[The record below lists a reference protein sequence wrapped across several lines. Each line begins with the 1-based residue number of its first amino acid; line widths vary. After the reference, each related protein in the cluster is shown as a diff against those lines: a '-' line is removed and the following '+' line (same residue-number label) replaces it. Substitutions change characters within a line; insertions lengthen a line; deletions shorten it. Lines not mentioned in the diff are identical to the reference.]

1 MRTVPISAVMLS
13 TLLSLVVLALGL
25 MLCHKWNPFLGSVIC
40 SVLAFYGVKKV
51 LQGRLDG
58 IIEKFSRASAAKCRL
73 PKEAFILPES
83 TVQFLS
89 RLYGL
94 LTGQEAPGTDSQSG
108 STCLAL
114 PARGEDAGGERN
126 HTLDCVTAEVKAF
139 VDNIKSRY
147 IDSWYNAVSSDQ
159 DFPRELEFIIEDVL
173 RALYLRL
180 GSLDSCDLLE
190 QMVSVAHAH
199 YRKYKACLTAVERT
213 KRDSCDES
221 CDALRREAI
230 RKKFPMKHVAL
241 ESEASEQCYLRGI
254 TSVLVKLLEPPH
266 LLASP
271 ATNALV
277 IDILT
282 NNVLVPTVDLLCE
295 PEWLS
300 WAVLYLISMEED
312 AEVLATKS
320 RDAAEHG
327 RGNAWNAA
335 GDCLCKGG
343 QPPLNTDAPAAAASV
358 EGGSGDQSSSAMQ
371 DLRSSPAPPYQ
382 CSSSSCHRSSKESGS
397 DYLSLPDVYVGTQ
410 DNSVKIF
417 GTKDVEKGIEAE
429 VFLGSLVFSDIC
441 ITRTESRSVPG
452 KGVHTVYC
460 IKYEACKNSDVA
472 AAPKTEVRKVWRRFR
487 EFLELQG
494 GLESNP
500 RLRKHLKGIRGPSRG
515 LGSVLSDKKN
525 VQERLVFLQLYLKQ
539 LCSREAIVNSKV
551 FHKFLDYS
559 EDTEV
564 QPQPLIE
571 MRRQASSS
579 RLDRVLVQG
588 VKSTLELLKTALP
601 GDDHNILSPLS
612 PLDGS
617 MVLLSDYLP
626 GDLEYSFAESNRPQ
640 QLQQCMYNFLDNFDQ
655 ASSPEFS
662 PPLTPSSLPL
672 PQDHSPS
679 TTSHRSSQG
688 SPTPEVHF
696 PPTEQDAVPLWRG
709 NVPQTPFERVAEAL
723 HLDVP
728 LCASAVDFVVD
739 SLEDGHACR
748 SAQLVLFVE
757 LLLGRALERTLREQ
771 FTALF
776 GVVNCTVYL
785 HKLHELL
792 WGSEA
797 RAEVFTEAQVTRGL
811 TKFVPTWAQLV
822 FGVDNVCQAART
834 LAKSI
839 QIRDVNKCL
848 VYQLVDIFVD
858 SLLAQDNCDA
868 RLEDN
873 A

>member
-1 MRTVPISAVMLS
+1 MLS

-25 MLCHKWNPFLGSVIC
+25 MLCHKWNPFLGSVVC
-40 SVLAFYGVKKV
+40 SVIAFYGVKKL
-51 LQGRLDG
+51 LQGKLDSV
-58 IIEKFSRASAAKCRL
+58 IERFSRASAAKCRP
-73 PKEAFILPES
+73 PKDAFILPDS
-83 TVQFLS
+83 TMQFLS
-89 RLYGL
+89 HLYGL
-94 LTGQEAPGTDSQSG
+94 FTGQEAPGADSQSG
-108 STCLAL
+108 NTCLAL
-114 PARGEDAGGERN
+114 LARGEDGDGER
-126 HTLDCVTAEVKAF
+126 HHMSDCVTAEVKAF

-147 IDSWYNAVSSDQ
+147 IDSWYSAVSSDQ

-180 GSLDSCDLLE
+180 GSLDPCDLLE
-190 QMVSVAHAH
+190 QMVAVAHAH

-213 KRDSCDES
+213 RRRSCDES

-230 RKKFPMKHVAL
+230 RKRFPMKHVAF

-282 NNVLVPTVDLLCE
+282 NNVLVPAVDLLCE

-300 WAVLYLISMEED
+300 WAVLYLVSMEED
-312 AEVLATKS
+312 AEVLAAKS
-320 RDAAEHG
+320 RGDACSGAT
-327 RGNAWNAA
+327 
-335 GDCLCKGG
+335 GDCLCRGEH
-343 QPPLNTDAPAAAASV
+343 PPLNIDAPAAAPI
-358 EGGSGDQSSSAMQ
+358 EGGDQSSSAVQ
-371 DLRSSPAPPYQ
+371 HQRSSPALPYQ
-382 CSSSSCHRSSKESGS
+382 GSSSSSQRSSKESGS

-417 GTKDVEKGIEAE
+417 GAKDVEKGVEAE

-460 IKYEACKNSDVA
+460 IKYEVCKNNEVA
-472 AAPKTEVRKVWRRFR
+472 EAPTTEVRKVWRRFR

-494 GLESNP
+494 SLESNP
-500 RLRKHLKGIRGPSRG
+500 QLRKHLKGIRGPSRG

-525 VQERLVFLQLYLKQ
+525 VQERLVFLQHYLKQ
-539 LCSREAIVNSKV
+539 LCSREAIVNSKE

-559 EDTEV
+559 EDAEE
-564 QPQPLIE
+564 QQQPLVE

-612 PLDGS
+612 PLEGS

-626 GDLEYSFAESNRPQ
+626 ADLEYSFAEGNRPQ

-679 TTSHRSSQG
+679 TGSHKSSQG

-696 PPTEQDAVPLWRG
+696 PPTEQDIVPLWRG
-709 NVPQTPFERVAEAL
+709 NAPQTPFERVAESL
-723 HLDVP
+723 HLDIP
-728 LCASAVDFVVD
+728 LCASAVDFMVD
-739 SLEDGHACR
+739 SLENGHACK
-748 SAQLVLFVE
+748 SAQLVLFAE
-757 LLLGRALERTLREQ
+757 LLLGRALERNLREQ

-776 GVVNCTVYL
+776 GVANCTVYL
-785 HKLHELL
+785 HKLHEQL

-797 RAEVFTEAQVTRGL
+797 RAEVFTEAQVARGL

-822 FGVDNVCQAART
+822 FGVDNVCQAAKT

-848 VYQLVDIFVD
+848 VYQLVDILVD

>member
-1 MRTVPISAVMLS
+1 MLS

-25 MLCHKWNPFLGSVIC
+25 MLCHKWNPFLGSVVC

-51 LQGRLDG
+51 LQGRLDS
-58 IIEKFSRASAAKCRL
+58 ILEKFSRASAAKCRL
-73 PKEAFILPES
+73 PRDVFILPDS
-83 TVQFLS
+83 TVKFVS
-89 RLYGL
+89 HLYDL
-94 LTGQEAPGTDSQSG
+94 LTGREAPGTDSQIG
-108 STCLAL
+108 STCLTL
-114 PARGEDAGGERN
+114 PARGEDGDGERH
-126 HTLDCVTAEVKAF
+126 HTSDCVTAEVKAF

-180 GSLDSCDLLE
+180 GNLDPCDVLE
-190 QMVSVAHAH
+190 QMVTAAHAH

-213 KRDSCDES
+213 KRDSCNES
-221 CDALRREAI
+221 CDALRREVI
-230 RKKFPMKHVAL
+230 RKRFPLKHVAF

-277 IDILT
+277 VDILT

-312 AEVLATKS
+312 AEVLATKVH
-320 RDAAEHG
+320 DAAKHG
-327 RGNAWNAA
+327 RRNGWSSAD
-335 GDCLCKGG
+335 DCLCKGE
-343 QPPLNTDAPAAAASV
+343 QPPLNADAPAADVSV
-358 EGGSGDQSSSAMQ
+358 GGGSGDQSSSVMQ
-371 DLRSSPAPPYQ
+371 DQGSSPALPYRG
-382 CSSSSCHRSSKESGS
+382 SSSSSQRPSKESGS

-417 GTKDVEKGIEAE
+417 GAKDVEKGIEAE
-429 VFLGSLVFSDIC
+429 VFLGSLVFSDIS

-460 IKYEACKNSDVA
+460 IKYEACKSSDVA
-472 AAPKTEVRKVWRRFR
+472 AAPTTEVRKVWRRFR

-494 GLESNP
+494 GLEGNAQ
-500 RLRKHLKGIRGPSRG
+500 LRKHLKGIRGPSRG
-515 LGSVLSDKKN
+515 LGGVLSDKKN
-525 VQERLVFLQLYLKQ
+525 VQERVVFLQHYLKQ
-539 LCSREAIVNSKV
+539 LCSREAIVNSKE
-551 FHKFLDYS
+551 FHKFLDYT
-559 EDTEV
+559 EDTEA
-564 QPQPLIE
+564 QPQPLVE

-601 GDDHNILSPLS
+601 GDDHSILSPLS

-617 MVLLSDYLP
+617 MALLSDYLP
-626 GDLEYSFAESNRPQ
+626 GDLEYSFAESNRSQ
-640 QLQQCMYNFLDNFDQ
+640 QLQQFMYNFLDNFDQ

-672 PQDHSPS
+672 PQEHSPS
-679 TTSHRSSQG
+679 TASHKSSHG

-696 PPTEQDAVPLWRG
+696 PPTEQDVVPLWRG
-709 NVPQTPFERVAEAL
+709 NVPQTTFERVAESL
-723 HLDVP
+723 HLDIP

-739 SLEDGHACR
+739 SLEDGHAFK
-748 SAQLVLFVE
+748 SAQLVLFVQ

-776 GVVNCTVYL
+776 GVANCTVYL

-797 RAEVFTEAQVTRGL
+797 RAEAFTEAQVTRGL
-811 TKFVPTWAQLV
+811 TKFVPTWAQLA
-822 FGVDNVCQAART
+822 FGVDNICQEART
-834 LAKSI
+834 IAKSI

-848 VYQLVDIFVD
+848 VYQLVDILVD
-858 SLLAQDNCDA
+858 SLLAQDNCGA
-868 RLEDN
+868 RLEDI